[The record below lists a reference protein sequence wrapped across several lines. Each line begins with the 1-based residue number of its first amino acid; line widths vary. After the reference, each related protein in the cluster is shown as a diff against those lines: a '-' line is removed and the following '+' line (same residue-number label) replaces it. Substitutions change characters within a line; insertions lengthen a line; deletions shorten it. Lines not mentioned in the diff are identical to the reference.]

1 MRPFLAIPFALAVF
15 GGGAAHGQDAAAAPP
30 ASKEFEIK
38 KSEGKDR
45 RKPLKVKSTAT
56 EAALMFSVVD
66 KQTGAGIPG
75 VVVCLK
81 APDGKKFY
89 ADETDAAGHSEVA
102 VPIAQTYDITY
113 LSLGSSD
120 VTAKAVVDGTPK
132 HNIHLTLRYQRRAT
146 EGQAPARVVLK
157 GVEFDT
163 AKAQLRPESLPR
175 LDEVVEY
182 LAHKPS
188 ARIEISGHTDNAG
201 SAKANKEL
209 SQRRAEACRAYLVSK
224 GIDPARVVAVGK
236 GDEVPIASNDTD
248 EGRQQNRR
256 IEAIEL

>member
-15 GGGAAHGQDAAAAPP
+15 GSGATHGQDAAAPP

-56 EAALMFSVVD
+56 EAALLFSVVD

-102 VPIAQTYDITY
+102 VPIAQSYDIIY

-146 EGQAPARVVLK
+146 GQAPPRVVLK
-157 GVEFDT
+157 GLEFDT
-163 AKAQLRPESLPR
+163 GKAQLRSESLPR

-188 ARIEISGHTDNAG
+188 ARIEISGHTDYAG
-201 SAKANKEL
+201 SAKANKDL

-224 GIDPARVVAVGK
+224 GIEPARVVAVGK
-236 GDEVPIASNDTD
+236 GDEAPIASNDTD